1 MRVVGHH
8 RHIRFNCRF
17 PVPLKTINICFGVSP
32 HFPSSSYSPNKYPLR
47 DSHPTP
53 SRFSFLFFPHYTLLL
68 SISLFCLCNTTS
80 KPYLQILTLFFF
92 FCFGC
97 DLTFNKCF
105 NLGYPMSPMSTL
117 ASTDYNT
124 SKVHSKKYQR
134 SIPKNISQHFLYII
148 AVLPRD
154 LMINC
159 IYLVNTY

>member
-32 HFPSSSYSPNKYPLR
+32 YFPSSSYSPNKYPLR

-53 SRFSFLFFPHYTLLL
+53 SRFSFLFFPHSTLLL

-80 KPYLQILTLFFF
+80 KSYLKFLTLF

-105 NLGYPMSPMSTL
+105 NVGYLMSIMSTL
-117 ASTDYNT
+117 ASTLFGY
-124 SKVHSKKYQR
+124 SK
-134 SIPKNISQHFLYII
+134 
-148 AVLPRD
+148 
-154 LMINC
+154 
-159 IYLVNTY
+159 